1 MFKDK
6 ISNNLSNRKELKI
19 SYIMRDWLE
28 MGIPVSVFVKIVDFT
43 IVYFMRLH

>member
-28 MGIPVSVFVKIVDFT
+28 MGIPVSVFVKIVHIT
-43 IVYFMRLH
+43 IVSFMKRH